1 MAISEQDLD
10 RARAVKRSHE
20 DALLAYPDVT
30 GIDVGEQ
37 VTGGKPMGRAAILVY
52 VTKKT
57 SHPVRALPRS
67 LDGVPVDVHEL
78 TPELQGG
85 LP

>member
-1 MAISEQDLD
+1 MVMSEQDLA
-10 RARAVKRSHE
+10 RVRAVRRTHE
-20 DALLAYPDVT
+20 DELLTYSGVT

-37 VTGGKPMGRAAILVY
+37 VTDGKRTGRAAILVY

-57 SHPVRALPRS
+57 PHPVRALPRS

-85 LP
+85 LL